1 MSRCEY
7 CTRKLGKRELVHGL
21 RFGSVDDATE
31 MFIPAKDSAATIICQ
46 TCGNMLL
53 KLVYAKLDKPIQ
65 LSKPRYHY

>member
-7 CTRKLGKRELVHGL
+7 CTRKLGRKELAHGI
-21 RFGSVDDATE
+21 RFGTVDETTD

-53 KLVYAKLDKPIQ
+53 TLIYVKLDKPIQ
-65 LSKPRYHY
+65 LRKPHYHY